1 MKGYQLTFYTQ
12 QDRLHGKESLAE
24 WLLKLAKEQ
33 GALGGTLFSAGESFG
48 HDGRFHSAHFF
59 ELADQPVGVV
69 AAVDEATCTRVLE
82 ALRRENIDVFFVKTP
97 VEYGRTGSYGAR
109 KP

>member
-12 QDRLHGKESLAE
+12 QVRRHGNEPLAE
-24 WLLKLAKEQ
+24 WLLKLARQ
-33 GALGGTLFSAGESFG
+33 HGALGGTLFSAGESFG

-69 AAVDEATCTRVLE
+69 AAVDEATCTRVLD
-82 ALRRENIDVFFVKTP
+82 AIRSENIDVFFVKTP
-97 VEYGRTGSYGAR
+97 VEYGRTGSTG
-109 KP
+109 

>member
-12 QDRLHGKESLAE
+12 QDRQHGKESLAE
-24 WLLKLAKEQ
+24 WLLNLAKAH

-59 ELADQPVGVV
+59 ELADQPVQVMV
-69 AAVDEATCTRVLE
+69 ALDEATCNRLLE
-82 ALRRENIDVFFVKTP
+82 AIKREAIDVFFVKTP
-97 VEYGRTGSYGAR
+97 VEFGRTGS
-109 KP
+109 PT